1 MKKLLTFLSLIVSI
15 SAFCQ
20 DNGINF
26 QGVGR
31 NSSGAVLATQ
41 KISLRFSVIQG
52 SETGSVEYVESKE
65 VTTNAQG
72 IFSVVIGDGT
82 QISKT
87 GNFTDINWKINP
99 KFLKVEMDP
108 AGGTSFAAMGTTRLQ
123 SVPFA
128 YYANGVNADNV
139 DGVLSASKGGTGVAS
154 ISALKTA
161 LGVDQIYT
169 TTEKNKLAAVS
180 GTNTGDQDLSGLAT
194 ISQLSG
200 KANTIDL
207 ALKAPLESPTFSGTV
222 TGITKAMVGLSN
234 VDNTADLAK
243 PISSATQA
251 ALDLKASTTTLALKE
266 NVANKST
273 SSDLGGINPS
283 DILYPTQKAVKDY
296 ITANTASGGIA
307 DGGVTSIKIA
317 NGAVTN
323 EKISNSAVALLSGT
337 NTGDETEA
345 SIKSKLGVSRF
356 FSGNFNDLTNRPVIP
371 VLGDFSFENNIL
383 RGNANQVDISTDE
396 NSDGIYLFPFGSDGY
411 GSDVGKI
418 DIENSGV
425 KIWSKYNINNGIKW
439 DFAPNGNLT
448 LPTGGDILDV
458 NGNSV
463 LNPENAFFS
472 ITPNSILTKTNPLTQ
487 NQNTNPLI
495 IGNDNAKLKIKAWS
509 ENDSHTTIS
518 NALPESTI
526 TTYSSG
532 NGSTRMLW
540 EDLADV
546 NKYSRIQLSENGI
559 NLTLEDPSN
568 YEYSNWEFTRYGELV
583 LPENGTIILNDG
595 NNYIP
600 LSSILPLTSYNEG
613 YVLTEDGNGNAN
625 WQDKSTF
632 NYLTVNSDGNEPG
645 IFLHQNDPWAP
656 TWLRVG
662 NDGGG
667 AEYGVVG
674 DDNQFFDGTVQGDIA
689 LKAFSSLNDKKM
701 FIGATFGGQANLVLS
716 PDGTIQANG
725 VLNVP
730 EMTIGYTPS
739 SSSAALAINSTTKGF
754 LPPRMAE
761 SDKNNIDSPEDGL
774 IIWCYD
780 CGTSGSGEL
789 QVFRGNSWT
798 SLSGGSGQNTSYTAG
813 NGLTLTG
820 TTFSIGTGAI
830 TSTAIADGSITDNDI
845 NSTAAINYSKL
856 NLTGSIVSSDISSSA
871 AINYSKLNLSNSI
884 VSNDLTSASITSSKL
899 ADASVTNAKISG
911 PISVANGGT
920 GTSTLTQNTILVGN
934 GSGALQFIAPG
945 ASGNILKSNGT
956 TWVSDVAA
964 SGATSL
970 DNLSDVRSQGFGFSN
985 SLLIGHKD
993 LPNLLRSDGTTAIGI
1008 GVLQNLNN
1016 GSYNTAI
1023 GHNSM
1028 KLIHQGWE
1036 NVALGAFSLYSVY
1049 SGKNNTGLGNSAL
1062 YYNTNDNNVA
1072 VGYNTMYSNTLG
1084 SNNSAIGALAL
1095 YSNTTGIRNTA
1106 NGLSS
1111 LYSSNGDYNTASGFY
1126 SMTMNTSGSYNS
1138 AFGSEALGGNT
1149 TGFYNTAIGY
1159 EAGRYIYTG
1168 SNNTAIGYNAQASN
1182 NSVSNQIT
1190 LGNGS
1195 ITSLR
1200 AMVTSITALSDRR
1213 DKTEIIDIAEGID
1226 FIKQLKPV
1234 TFTWNTR
1241 DKAKVGIK
1249 AAGFI
1254 AQDLLALQ
1262 KSSEIG
1268 DNLDLVS
1275 EDNPDKL
1282 EARYNNLL
1290 PVMVKAIQDQQTII
1304 EQLKKELV
1312 ELRQLIQNK

>member
-1 MKKLLTFLSLIVSI
+1 
-15 SAFCQ
+15 
-20 DNGINF
+20 
-26 QGVGR
+26 
-31 NSSGAVLATQ
+31 
-41 KISLRFSVIQG
+41 
-52 SETGSVEYVESKE
+52 
-65 VTTNAQG
+65 
-72 IFSVVIGDGT
+72 
-82 QISKT
+82 
-87 GNFTDINWKINP
+87 
-99 KFLKVEMDP
+99 
-108 AGGTSFAAMGTTRLQ
+108 
-123 SVPFA
+123 
-128 YYANGVNADNV
+128 
-139 DGVLSASKGGTGVAS
+139 
-154 ISALKTA
+154 
-161 LGVDQIYT
+161 
-169 TTEKNKLAAVS
+169 
-180 GTNTGDQDLSGLAT
+180 
-194 ISQLSG
+194 
-200 KANTIDL
+200 
-207 ALKAPLESPTFSGTV
+207 
-222 TGITKAMVGLSN
+222 
-234 VDNTADLAK
+234 
-243 PISSATQA
+243 
-251 ALDLKASTTTLALKE
+251 
-266 NVANKST
+266 
-273 SSDLGGINPS
+273 
-283 DILYPTQKAVKDY
+283 
-296 ITANTASGGIA
+296 
-307 DGGVTSIKIA
+307 
-317 NGAVTN
+317 
-323 EKISNSAVALLSGT
+323 
-337 NTGDETEA
+337 
-345 SIKSKLGVSRF
+345 
-356 FSGNFNDLTNRPVIP
+356 
-371 VLGDFSFENNIL
+371 
-383 RGNANQVDISTDE
+383 
-396 NSDGIYLFPFGSDGY
+396 
-411 GSDVGKI
+411 
-418 DIENSGV
+418 
-425 KIWSKYNINNGIKW
+425 
-439 DFAPNGNLT
+439 
-448 LPTGGDILDV
+448 
-458 NGNSV
+458 
-463 LNPENAFFS
+463 
-472 ITPNSILTKTNPLTQ
+472 
-487 NQNTNPLI
+487 
-495 IGNDNAKLKIKAWS
+495 
-509 ENDSHTTIS
+509 
-518 NALPESTI
+518 
-526 TTYSSG
+526 
-532 NGSTRMLW
+532 
-540 EDLADV
+540 
-546 NKYSRIQLSENGI
+546 
-559 NLTLEDPSN
+559 
-568 YEYSNWEFTRYGELV
+568 
-583 LPENGTIILNDG
+583 
-595 NNYIP
+595 
-600 LSSILPLTSYNEG
+600 
-613 YVLTEDGNGNAN
+613 
-625 WQDKSTF
+625 
-632 NYLTVNSDGNEPG
+632 
-645 IFLHQNDPWAP
+645 
-656 TWLRVG
+656 
-662 NDGGG
+662 
-667 AEYGVVG
+667 
-674 DDNQFFDGTVQGDIA
+674 
-689 LKAFSSLNDKKM
+689 
-701 FIGATFGGQANLVLS
+701 
-716 PDGTIQANG
+716 
-725 VLNVP
+725 
-730 EMTIGYTPS
+730 MTIGYTPS

-798 SLSGGSGQNTSYTAG
+798 SLSGGSGQNTTYAAG

-1084 SNNSAIGALAL
+1084 SNNSAIGAFAL

-1312 ELRQLIQNK
+1312 ELKQLIQNK